1 MSLTPQQMQNTKR
14 EFRENFEHTGLTI
27 EQIADDLNTA
37 PEVIEDTLTLNV
49 SRIED
54 PWVLKNYLEDH
65 LKAHGKTIVPFTA
78 LVGDYHRHWFL
89 NSRRIDKKKIG

>member
-1 MSLTPQQMQNTKR
+1 MSLNPQQMQNTKK
-14 EFRENFEHTGLTI
+14 EFQENFERTGLTL
-27 EQIADDLNTA
+27 EQIASDLNTT
-37 PEVIEDTLTLNV
+37 PEVIEDTLNLDV

-54 PWVLKNYLEDH
+54 PWVLKNYLEDE
-65 LKAHGKTIVPFTA
+65 LAAQGKSVVPFTA